1 MIQSPM
7 RTMHAQIFIECL
19 LCLFFF
25 CVVRVTCNHFAVCI
39 TLGPCQLVV
48 CSLRAFILSPC
59 MYLIEFYALYVEQLK
74 GAIKR
79 NEYAAVY
86 L

>member
-1 MIQSPM
+1 MIVAD
-7 RTMHAQIFIECL
+7 AQNTRANLYRMFIV
-19 LCLFFF
+19 FIFF
-25 CVVRVTCNHFAVCI
+25 CVVHVTCNHFAVCI
-39 TLGPCQLVV
+39 TLWPCQLVV

-86 L
+86 S